1 MPAIQ
6 FGYHTVPRG
15 EGDPATEPHPS
26 HRLMLRDAQQAERLG
41 FDSVWV
47 PDHFYFERFGRLET
61 YPDLW
66 TLLTAIGVTT
76 ERVRIGTN
84 VIAATFRHP
93 ALLAKMAGA
102 LQELCDGRLILG
114 MGAGNQPHEHNAF
127 GLDFER
133 RIGRFKEYIPILTA
147 LLNGET
153 VSFEGRYFTLRE
165 ASLRT
170 AVPKVPLW
178 IAAGGE
184 QMFALTAKYAGGWN
198 AAGGAGGD
206 PAVFK
211 AKYDG
216 LAQACRVAGRDVKDM
231 DVCLLTFLAP
241 EPDAAT
247 ARRTLEGLAAHTN
260 STPEEVQKR
269 TAVGTPDEIAARLRP
284 FAELGVNH
292 FICAVSLPPDPERY
306 WERVELLARE
316 VFPRVKA

>member
-1 MPAIQ
+1 MASIQ
-6 FGYHTVPRG
+6 FGFHTVARSQ
-15 EGDPATEPHPS
+15 GDPATEPNPS
-26 HRLMLRDAQQAERLG
+26 HKLMLRDAQGAEKLG

-47 PDHFYFERFGRLET
+47 PDHFYFERPYGLET

-66 TLLTAIGVTT
+66 TLMTAIGVTT
-76 ERVRIGTN
+76 ERVKIGSN

-102 LQELCDGRLILG
+102 LQELTDGRLILG

-127 GLDFER
+127 DLPFER

-147 LLNGET
+147 LMNGET
-153 VSFEGRYFTLRE
+153 VTVEGRHFTLRE
-165 ASLRT
+165 ATLRT

-184 QMFALTAKYAGGWN
+184 QMFALTAQYASGWN
-198 AAGGAGGD
+198 AAGAGAS

-216 LAQACRVAGRDVKDM
+216 LAQACRAAGKDVKDM
-231 DVCLLTFLAP
+231 DVCLLVFLAP

-247 ARRTLEGLAAHTN
+247 ARRTLEGLATHNNT
-260 STPEEVQKR
+260 TPDEIQAR
-269 TAVGTPDEIAARLRP
+269 ITVGTPDEIAARLRP

-292 FICAVSLPPDPERY
+292 FICATSLAPDPERY

-316 VFPRVKA
+316 VFPRVTG

>member
-1 MPAIQ
+1 MALIE
-6 FGYHTVPRG
+6 FGFHTVPRS
-15 EGDPATEPHPS
+15 EGDPATTPTPS
-26 HRLMLRDAQQAERLG
+26 HKLMLQDAQQAEKLG
-41 FDSVWV
+41 FDAVWV
-47 PDHFYFERFGRLET
+47 PDHFYFERYGRLET
-61 YPDLW
+61 YPDMW

-76 ERVRIGTN
+76 ERVKIGTN

-127 GLDFER
+127 DLPFER
-133 RIGRFKEYIPILTA
+133 RIGRFKEYIPILSA

-153 VSFEGRYFTLRE
+153 VSVEGRHFTLRE

-170 AVPKVPLW
+170 VVPRVPLW
-178 IAAGGE
+178 IASGGE
-184 QMFALTAKYAGGWN
+184 QMHALTAKYGSGWN

-206 PAVFK
+206 PGVFTE
-211 AKYDG
+211 KYDG
-216 LAQACRVAGRDVKDM
+216 LARACRAIGRDVKEL
-231 DVCLLTFLAP
+231 DVCVLTFLAP

-247 ARRTLEGLAAHTN
+247 ARRTLEGLAAHTGL
-260 STPEEVQKR
+260 TPDEVQAR

-292 FICAVSLPPDPERY
+292 FICATSLAPDPERY

-316 VFPRVKA
+316 VFPRVRG